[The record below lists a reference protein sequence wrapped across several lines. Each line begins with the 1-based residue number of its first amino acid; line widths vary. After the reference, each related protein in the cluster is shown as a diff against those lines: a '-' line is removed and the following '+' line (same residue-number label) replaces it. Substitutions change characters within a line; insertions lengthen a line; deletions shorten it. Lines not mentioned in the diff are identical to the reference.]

1 MVWKKT
7 FIKPRLG
14 TTTNEEVRLLISF
27 LREEETR
34 TDGAIITILKNSLL
48 SKTLLIIIPVLFSQK
63 WRENNWWYRKYS

>member
-14 TTTNEEVRLLISF
+14 TTTNKEVRLLISF